1 MSEYFAANPGM
12 TIPAVLLAVAIG
24 VLLGLLMETLRRRDG

>member
-12 TIPAVLLAVAIG
+12 VIPATLFAVALG
-24 VLLGLLMETLRRRDG
+24 VLLGLLFETLKRRDG